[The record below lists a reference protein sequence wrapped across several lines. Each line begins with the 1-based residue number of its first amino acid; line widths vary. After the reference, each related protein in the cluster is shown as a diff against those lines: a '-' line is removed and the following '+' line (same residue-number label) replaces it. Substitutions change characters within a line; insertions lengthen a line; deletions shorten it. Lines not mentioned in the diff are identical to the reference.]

1 MGSSI
6 PPFPKAGFGT
16 GTALVPLDTSAPQ
29 PPPASLLVPF
39 LPSLILQKKVKAKQ
53 RNRHPIGV
61 MAVDG
66 SCRSR
71 SGAPDLIPLLL
82 PWLLTSIF
90 KVLGVFLPY
99 SAWVASHPIFLWDFF
114 FLPILAALL
123 LPLPEATFIG
133 YFLQLQ

>member
-53 RNRHPIGV
+53 RKSAPNWGHGNGWILQEPLG
-61 MAVDG
+61 
-66 SCRSR
+66 CSR
-71 SGAPDLIPLLL
+71 SDSPPAALAPDVH
-82 PWLLTSIF
+82 F
-90 KVLGVFLPY
+90 
-99 SAWVASHPIFLWDFF
+99 
-114 FLPILAALL
+114 
-123 LPLPEATFIG
+123 
-133 YFLQLQ
+133 